1 MSATVIQLAPKSKQG
16 KQHHI
21 TWSVNYNMK
30 SKKFDWSVTIPVQPQ
45 VFHGNASTMLEAEKE
60 VDKLLSVWR

>member
-21 TWSVNYNMK
+21 TWTVNYNMLT
-30 SKKFDWSVTIPVQPQ
+30 KKFDWSVTIPVQPQ
-45 VFHGNASTMLEAEKE
+45 VFHGIASTMLEAEKE